1 MSYFSI
7 FQFFLQKQLLDPQ
20 KHIITIFLNSPSADG
35 NRQGYALVPEKSLNL
50 VNYADRLGLS
60 LVAMGGAWDVQHF
73 MSAAQIGFAGLAAAN
88 CFHYREA
95 FPLLVKKHLKDNG
108 FDVVI

>member
-1 MSYFSI
+1 M
-7 FQFFLQKQLLDPQ
+7 QFLAELGVSE
-20 KHIITIFLNSPSADG
+20 IFLNSPSADG

-50 VNYADRLGLS
+50 VSYADRLGLS
-60 LVAMGGAWDVQHF
+60 HCYGWSMGCATF
-73 MSAAQIGFAGLAAAN
+73 YECAIGFAGLAAAN